1 MKTHLLALLLCGL
14 ATAASAQAPERAITD
29 PMSVSAAATPAVA
42 PPPIRD
48 LFDAHASLG
57 AAWSA
62 DGSSAIVS
70 TNLGGRFNLWR
81 FPIRGG
87 APEQISKSDDREW
100 GQVVSPDGKSVVYQ
114 SDRAGGEH
122 YDLFATPTTGGEAVN
137 LTNTP
142 DVSETEAQFSPDG
155 RTIAF
160 DRKLASEPGANLAVM
175 DFATHQVRL
184 LTHEADPKMTWR
196 VVAWTD
202 GGAALIADRANF
214 LGTKG
219 GVWKVDVATGA
230 AKALTPEAGESLTE
244 ASDISPDGRYLAVTS
259 NAQSEQLQAALFDIA
274 AGQFIWVAK
283 SPWDQAT
290 ASFSPDGRELL
301 FQTNADG
308 RTEMALYDI
317 TSHTVRPLDLPPG
330 VNGAAGAGHS
340 DFSPDSRL
348 VLVSHAASNT
358 PFDYWVYDVG
368 AGKGRRLTHFAPSS
382 FDPAQMPASNL
393 VHYKSADGTVIS
405 AFLWLPNGLKRDGS
419 APGVV
424 LPHGGPTGQ
433 TTDSFN
439 RTAIALASRGYVV
452 IAPNP
457 RGSTGYGKAFQLA
470 NIKDLGGGDLVD
482 EVYATKFMVATGY
495 VNPRKIG
502 ITGGSYGGYMTLM
515 AIGKTPDIWAAAV
528 EQYGIIDWRTML
540 QHEDPELQAYEKSL
554 LGDPDKEPKVYTDD
568 SPITFIRQAKAPLL
582 VLQGD
587 NDIRVPKE
595 EAEQV
600 VAVLKGE
607 GRTVDAHFYPNEGH
621 GFAKLENVV
630 DALQRTIDW
639 FEKYLK
645 TAS

>member
-230 AKALTPEAGESLTE
+230 AKA
-244 ASDISPDGRYLAVTS
+244 
-259 NAQSEQLQAALFDIA
+259 
-274 AGQFIWVAK
+274 
-283 SPWDQAT
+283 
-290 ASFSPDGRELL
+290 
-301 FQTNADG
+301 
-308 RTEMALYDI
+308 
-317 TSHTVRPLDLPPG
+317 
-330 VNGAAGAGHS
+330 
-340 DFSPDSRL
+340 
-348 VLVSHAASNT
+348 
-358 PFDYWVYDVG
+358 
-368 AGKGRRLTHFAPSS
+368 
-382 FDPAQMPASNL
+382 
-393 VHYKSADGTVIS
+393 
-405 AFLWLPNGLKRDGS
+405 
-419 APGVV
+419 
-424 LPHGGPTGQ
+424 
-433 TTDSFN
+433 
-439 RTAIALASRGYVV
+439 
-452 IAPNP
+452 
-457 RGSTGYGKAFQLA
+457 
-470 NIKDLGGGDLVD
+470 
-482 EVYATKFMVATGY
+482 
-495 VNPRKIG
+495 
-502 ITGGSYGGYMTLM
+502 
-515 AIGKTPDIWAAAV
+515 
-528 EQYGIIDWRTML
+528 
-540 QHEDPELQAYEKSL
+540 
-554 LGDPDKEPKVYTDD
+554 
-568 SPITFIRQAKAPLL
+568 
-582 VLQGD
+582 
-587 NDIRVPKE
+587 
-595 EAEQV
+595 
-600 VAVLKGE
+600 
-607 GRTVDAHFYPNEGH
+607 
-621 GFAKLENVV
+621 
-630 DALQRTIDW
+630 
-639 FEKYLK
+639 
-645 TAS
+645 

>member
-1 MKTHLLALLLCGL
+1 MKSYLLAVMALGL

-29 PMSVSAAATPAVA
+29 PLSISASARAPVA
-42 PPPIRD
+42 PPPIRA
-48 LFDAHASLG
+48 LFEAHASLG

-62 DGSSAIVS
+62 DGASAIVS

-81 FPIRGG
+81 MPISGG
-87 APEQISKSDDREW
+87 APVQIARSDDRQW
-100 GQVVSPDGKSVVYQ
+100 GQVVSPDGRTAVFQ
-114 SDRAGGEH
+114 SDHAGGEH
-122 YDLFATPTTGGEAVN
+122 YDLFAVPVAGGEAVN

-142 DVSETEAQFSPDG
+142 DVSETDPQFSPDG
-155 RTIAF
+155 QTLAF
-160 DRKLASEPGANLAVM
+160 DHKLASESGANLAVM

-202 GGAALIADRANF
+202 GGKALIADRANF

-230 AKALTPEAGESLTE
+230 ARQLTPEAGESLTE
-244 ASDISPDGRYLAVTS
+244 ASDVSPDGRYLAVVS
-259 NAQSEQLQAALFDIA
+259 NAQGEQLQAALYDIA
-274 AGQFIWVAK
+274 AGQFIWVAR

-317 TSHTVRPLDLPPG
+317 PSRSVRPIDLPPG

-340 DFSPDSRL
+340 DYSPDSRQ

-358 PFDYWVYDVG
+358 PFDYWVYDV
-368 AGKGRRLTHFAPSS
+368 ASGKGHRLTHFAPSS
-382 FDPAQMPASNL
+382 FDPAELPASNL
-393 VHYKSADGTVIS
+393 VHYKSADGAVIS
-405 AFLWLPNGLKRDGS
+405 AFLWIPNGLKRDGS

-452 IAPNP
+452 IAPNV

-495 VNPRKIG
+495 VNPKKLG

-515 AIGKTPDIWAAAV
+515 AIGKTPDLWAAAV
-528 EQYGIIDWRTML
+528 EEYGIIDWLTML
-540 QHEDPELQAYEKSL
+540 KGEDPELQAYEKSL
-554 LGDPDKEPKVYTDD
+554 LGDPDKEPKVYADD

-600 VAVLKGE
+600 VAILKSE
-607 GRTVDAHFYPNEGH
+607 GRVVDAHFYPNEGH
-621 GFAKLENVV
+621 GFVKLENVV
-630 DALQRTIDW
+630 DSYERMIAW

-645 TAS
+645 PAQ